1 MIYRRQETSKAII
14 SQKTLKPKTISE
26 VNKLDHCTPSPEMK
40 SKNKVFHKIVE
51 YYETYTTNHLFHTHT
66 LKKGRDE

>member
-1 MIYRRQETSKAII
+1 MRQETSKAII

-40 SKNKVFHKIVE
+40 SKVE
-51 YYETYTTNHLFHTHT
+51 YYEIYTTNHLFHTHT